1 MRDELCAR
9 LAAEREVDVG
19 VVLVVTGDVV
29 VAVGVAC
36 LGTAPVLRL
45 VSQSFFIINLFMG
58 GVGAIRKYMYLF
70 PVVVVNKYKLT
81 H

>member
-1 MRDELCAR
+1 MWAR
-9 LAAEREVDVG
+9 LAAERVVDVG

-29 VAVGVAC
+29 VAAVVAC

-45 VSQSFFIINLFMG
+45 VSQSFFIINLLMG
-58 GVGAIRKYMYLF
+58 GVGAIRKYMYLYSIAT
-70 PVVVVNKYKLT
+70 VIKYELT

>member
-1 MRDELCAR
+1 MCAR

-45 VSQSFFIINLFMG
+45 VSQSFFITNLFMG
-58 GVGAIRKYMYLF
+58 GVGAITKYMYLF
-70 PVVVVNKYKLT
+70 PVVVNKYKLT

>member
-45 VSQSFFIINLFMG
+45 VSHSFFIINLFMG

-70 PVVVVNKYKLT
+70 PAVNKYKLI